1 MNVRLSPDLVTKAA
15 LVALIVLALAITWI
29 GYGRA
34 DIVRWFGA
42 FLMCG

>member
-1 MNVRLSPDLVTKAA
+1 MIAKVDARTAGRAA
-15 LVALIVLALAITWI
+15 MFVLAVLALLIAWT
-29 GYGRA
+29 GYSRP

>member
-1 MNVRLSPDLVTKAA
+1 MITKLDTRVGGRAMMVVLA
-15 LVALIVLALAITWI
+15 LVALLGAWF
-29 GYGRA
+29 GYSRP

>member
-1 MNVRLSPDLVTKAA
+1 MNVRLTPDVAGKAA
-15 LVALIVLALAITWI
+15 LVALVVLALAIATL
-29 GYGRA
+29 GYGRG

>member
-1 MNVRLSPDLVTKAA
+1 MNLRVNPDVAGKAA
-15 LVALIVLALAITWI
+15 LVALVVLALAVAWL
-29 GYGRA
+29 GYGRG